1 MKKITIIGCGV
12 MGRIFANALSNDFLT
27 TISDHNKENLKIS
40 KKNNNKIKIETDN
53 VVACKNADI
62 VLLAIKPQSFVELAK
77 ELKGKIDKAMVVSI
91 MAGVSIK
98 KIETL
103 FGVEKVVRAM
113 PNLGARVLMSMTVW
127 TAKNLS
133 IKENLLI
140 KKLFQSIG
148 SEMFVTDEKKINM
161 ATAVS
166 GSGPGFFYYIVEEW
180 INSAK
185 KLGFTADEAK
195 QLVLS
200 TIDGANELLQVDCD
214 PESLRKQVTSKA
226 GTTEAGLK
234 VLSKSQIKN
243 VLLKTMQNALKRAIE
258 LAK

>member
-1 MKKITIIGCGV
+1 
-12 MGRIFANALSNDFLT
+12 MGRIFAETLSEDFLV

-40 KKNNNKIKIETDN
+40 KKINKKIKIETDN

-62 VLLAIKPQSFVELAK
+62 VLLVVKPQSFVELAG
-77 ELKGKIDKAMVVSI
+77 ELNRKLGNVVVVSI

-98 KIETL
+98 KIETML
-103 FGVEKVVRAM
+103 GVEKVVRAM

-127 TAKNLS
+127 TVKNLS
-133 IKENLLI
+133 TKENVLI

-148 SEMFVTDEKKINM
+148 SEMYVKDEKKINL

-195 QLVLS
+195 QLVLT

-214 PESLRKQVTSKA
+214 PASLRKQVTSKA

-234 VLSKSQIKN
+234 VLTKSQIKN
-243 VLLKTMQNALKRAIE
+243 ILYKTMQSALKRAVE